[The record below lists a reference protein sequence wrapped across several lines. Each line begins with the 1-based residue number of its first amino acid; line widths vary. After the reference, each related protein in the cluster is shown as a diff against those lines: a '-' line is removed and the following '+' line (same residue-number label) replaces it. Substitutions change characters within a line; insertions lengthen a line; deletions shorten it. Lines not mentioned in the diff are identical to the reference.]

1 MSKKY
6 QPVVQELSDRI
17 NDPEHQDLKDAF
29 DQAISDA
36 HKTGVAEVADI
47 DTIDKYL
54 QKIDDWLRWIPK
66 EDAEGKDVYN
76 WIVTFYFIV
85 DQPSLKPFQDPI
97 SPGASTQEDKWLTAW
112 LKRYAVAL
120 GEFLDTP
127 ESAKEIESFYSSPNY
142 NMGEYIKPR
151 GGWNTFNDFFARS
164 FKPGYRPVADV
175 DNSKVIVSPADST
188 FGGYFEI
195 RSDSGVTIKSLHW
208 RIDELL
214 QGSPYANEF
223 NGGIFTHAFLGPN
236 DYHRQHTP
244 VAGRVL
250 EARNIPGDVYL
261 EVNVVRLPEEENGST
276 HTIVASRA
284 IEGVSKELDAP
295 DNPGYQFA
303 QARGLI
309 VIKSAIGL
317 VAILPMG
324 MAQVSSVVITAEE
337 GMTLRKGEEISYFQF
352 GGSDIVTVFQAN
364 SNVSVLARPGVHYRM
379 GQRIAEAFPVE

>member
-1 MSKKY
+1 MSTNF
-6 QPVVQELSDRI
+6 QPVVQELSDKI
-17 NDPEHQDLKDAF
+17 DADDSLRAAF
-29 DQAISDA
+29 EKAISHA
-36 HKTGVAEVADI
+36 RRSRVAEVADI
-47 DTIDKYL
+47 KTVDDYL
-54 QKIDDWLRWIPK
+54 QKINSFLLWIPS
-66 EDAEGKDVYN
+66 EDATGKDVYN
-76 WIVTFYFIV
+76 WIVLFYFIV
-85 DQPSLKPFQDPI
+85 NQPSLKELQDPI
-97 SPGASTQEDKWLTAW
+97 RPCASYEPDSWLTKW
-112 LKRYAVAL
+112 LKRYAAAL

-127 ESAKEIESFYSSPNY
+127 ESIKNIDSFYDSPNY

-195 RSDSGVTIKSLHW
+195 RSDSGITIKSLHW

-214 QGSPYANEF
+214 RDSQYANEF

-261 EVNVVRLPEEENGST
+261 EVNAVPLPREENGCT
-276 HTIVASRA
+276 HKLVGARA
-284 IEGVSKELDAP
+284 IKGVSKELDAP

-337 GMTLRKGEEISYFQF
+337 GVTLRKGEEISYFQF